1 MTNSFK
7 YLKDDEIPVLRNVD
21 ISEFKKKFKIEVELF
36 LKDLSKVKK
45 NLIKPIHALI
55 KYITEMYEEEFNRLF
70 KRIILISTAN
80 DDYVQACF
88 VNCIL
93 IQKVLINIRNIF
105 ISYLVFHLCLILIL
119 INFQLSDLIQYS
131 IHNFLSQS

>member
-55 KYITEMYEEEFNRLF
+55 N
-70 KRIILISTAN
+70 
-80 DDYVQACF
+80 
-88 VNCIL
+88 
-93 IQKVLINIRNIF
+93 
-105 ISYLVFHLCLILIL
+105 
-119 INFQLSDLIQYS
+119 
-131 IHNFLSQS
+131 